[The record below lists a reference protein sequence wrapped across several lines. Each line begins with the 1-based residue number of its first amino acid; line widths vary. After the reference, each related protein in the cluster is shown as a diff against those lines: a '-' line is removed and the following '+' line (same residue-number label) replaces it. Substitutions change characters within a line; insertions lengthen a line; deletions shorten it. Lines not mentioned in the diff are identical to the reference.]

1 MNMCTVCTYNAD
13 PENTL
18 FLRPEISKTALLRRK
33 TLENGGM
40 IGKSTVGK
48 AWSLRKPEVFRS
60 VIFICYRG
68 CRPNIPSIQLQAV
81 SKARAV
87 CRYISV
93 GEMQGFSIATGN
105 FGTKDTTLI
114 SKNTQRIV
122 KSIRDAGQSLL
133 TPDFAPFTTN
143 RAAIVLSGCH
153 SLKVFAGTVRV
164 TPAYEEPRALC
175 EALFIAPAAF
185 FRLSFYGRFLHTWN
199 NPSEAA
205 ITVLFF
211 GLCLRWFCKEKQ
223 RHISAAAGTPRRKRL
238 FWAVTVSF
246 FVPATA

>member
-1 MNMCTVCTYNAD
+1 MNMCTVCTYNAA

-18 FLRPEISKTALLRRK
+18 FLRPEISKTVLLRRK

-60 VIFICYRG
+60 VIFTFYRG

-93 GEMQGFSIATGN
+93 GEMQGFGIATGN
-105 FGTKDTTLI
+105 FGAKGITLI

-122 KSIRDAGQSLL
+122 KSIRKKTPGKVCSHRTLPRLRRAGQPSFCRGVMPLRCL
-133 TPDFAPFTTN
+133 PAP
-143 RAAIVLSGCH
+143 
-153 SLKVFAGTVRV
+153 
-164 TPAYEEPRALC
+164 
-175 EALFIAPAAF
+175 
-185 FRLSFYGRFLHTWN
+185 
-199 NPSEAA
+199 
-205 ITVLFF
+205 
-211 GLCLRWFCKEKQ
+211 
-223 RHISAAAGTPRRKRL
+223 
-238 FWAVTVSF
+238 
-246 FVPATA
+246 